1 MDKLEAVLFRIL
13 NENLTQIT
21 ISGIKRA
28 VMPKEHE
35 GIQKIQIR
43 PILIKG
49 QLMFQAAGYT
59 EKQVFH
65 SNLSG
70 EETITFIKE
79 NMNLY
84 KQLQAHGKGIKVSVL
99 SGKKGNLAIK
109 SEIEEKNEDLVNE
122 KEDSQRKKALSHN
135 REKDYILPKDVPVP
149 FLVDLGVQTKDGKII
164 NGKYDKFRQINRFL
178 EFIRDIL
185 PALPKE
191 RRISVVD
198 FGCGKSYLT
207 FAIYYYLK
215 IMNGLDVEITGL
227 DLKADVIEKCNRLKE
242 KYGYDD
248 LRFLTGDIGTYEG
261 KSRVDMV
268 VTLHACDTATDYA
281 LAKAVKWNAGVILSV
296 PCCQHELNW
305 QIHCEPLE
313 SVFKHGL
320 LKERISA
327 LLTDGIRAALLEEAG
342 YEVQVMEFI
351 NMEHTPKNILLRC
364 VKNTRMK
371 PKGNKNPEELS
382 AFLNVQP
389 TLQKLLKNQ

>member
-79 NMNLY
+79 KMNFY

-227 DLKADVIEKCNRLKE
+227 D
-242 KYGYDD
+242 YDD

>member
-1 MDKLEAVLFRIL
+1 MDKLEAVLLRIL

-21 ISGIKRA
+21 ISGVKKA
-28 VMPKEHE
+28 VASEE
-35 GIQKIQIR
+35 GERIQKIQIR
-43 PILIKG
+43 PILIKE

-65 SNLSG
+65 SNLSR
-70 EETITFIKE
+70 EEAISFIKE
-79 NMNLY
+79 KMNFY
-84 KQLQAHGKGIKVSVL
+84 KQLQAYGEGIKVSVL
-99 SGKKGNLAIK
+99 SGKKGNLTLK
-109 SEIEEKNEDLVNE
+109 SEIKDKKEDLVNE
-122 KEDSQRKKALSHN
+122 REDSQRKKALSHN

-149 FLVDLGVQTKDGKII
+149 FLVDLGVQTKEGKII

-185 PALPKE
+185 PALPKD
-191 RRISVVD
+191 RRISIVD

-227 DLKADVIEKCNRLKE
+227 DLKEDVIKKCNGLKE

-248 LRFLTGDIGTYEG
+248 LQFLTGDIGTYEG

-281 LAKAVKWNAGVILSV
+281 LAKAVKWDADVILSV
-296 PCCQHELNW
+296 PCCQHELNR
-305 QIHCEPLE
+305 QIFCEPLE
-313 SVFKHGL
+313 AVFKHGL

-327 LLTDGIRAALLEEAG
+327 LLTDGIRAELLEEAG
-342 YEVQVMEFI
+342 YDVQVMEFI
-351 NMEHTPKNILLRC
+351 DMEHTPKNILLRC
-364 VKNTRMK
+364 VKNNRMK
-371 PKGNKNPEELS
+371 PKKSSSPEELS
-382 AFLNVQP
+382 AFLNAEL